1 MKGNKFHNAP
11 LKNNNAPFKD
21 MRFFVLSFWK
31 EIYLSLFYCIYE
43 CPRVWM
49 GTVCRSA
56 RGGQKRVSD
65 ILTWTLM
72 VERSHRGCQGT
83 ESETSTKA
91 TSASILPPSSFVLFM
106 TVPHYVGYVSLEFL
120 ILLLHLLECWSNRC
134 IPLNQACQW
143 WQCQWIIQA
152 IIWNFLTLLTKL
164 SHGIIFLLFWSI
176 DICLMLVVAP
186 IKCHLWLEL
195 LSMVYYLVQTQIFH
209 EFLKILLLVGCW
221 VLFTKKNSN
230 FYSALIVSVLCF
242 YFKLGNLLETE
253 W

>member
-11 LKNNNAPFKD
+11 LKEINAPFKD
-21 MRFFVLSFWK
+21 MTFFVTSFWK
-31 EIYLSLFYCIYE
+31 EMYLSLFYCIYE

-83 ESETSTKA
+83 ESVSSTKA
-91 TSASILPPSSFVLFM
+91 TFESILPQSSFVLFM

-143 WQCQWIIQA
+143 WQCHWIIQA

-186 IKCHLWLEL
+186 ITYHLWLQL
-195 LSMVYYLVQTQIFH
+195 LSMVYYLVPNTDISWTLENTSLGRMLSFIYKK
-209 EFLKILLLVGCW
+209 EF
-221 VLFTKKNSN
+221 
-230 FYSALIVSVLCF
+230 
-242 YFKLGNLLETE
+242 
-253 W
+253 